1 MMAAPASLIP
11 ELEEVIQ
18 HGSAERRAKTLERI
32 TTLFLHGASQYNDEH
47 VELFDG
53 VFLKLIA
60 EIETKARA
68 ELASRLA
75 PVENAPIELI
85 RQLAKDD
92 DISVAGPVLQQ
103 SPRVPE
109 SDLVDIARTKS
120 QAHLLAIS
128 GRTGIA
134 ESVTDELVRRGDR
147 NVVRSVAD
155 NHDARLSDGGFST
168 LVRRAER
175 DGALAE
181 SVGTRPD
188 IPPRLFRELLL
199 KATEV
204 VQQRLL
210 AAAKP
215 ETQAEI
221 QRVLAK
227 VSMDVGSA
235 NARDYSA
242 AQQVVETLRQQGK
255 LNEDAVV
262 DFANS
267 DRYEETVAALSL
279 LCAVPIDVVDRL
291 MGGDR
296 PDPVLILC
304 KSAGWEWQT
313 VRAIILSRP
322 GGRRTSTQGLDTAF
336 ANFERLSPATAQRVM
351 RFWQAK
357 PASNGTMR

>member
-1 MMAAPASLIP
+1 MAAPASLIP
-11 ELEEVIQ
+11 ELEEVVQ
-18 HGSAERRAKTLERI
+18 HGTAERRAKTLERI
-32 TTLFLHGASQYNDEH
+32 TSLFLHGASQYGDEH
-47 VELFDG
+47 VELFDT

-68 ELASRLA
+68 ELAKRLA
-75 PVENAPIELI
+75 PIDNAPIESV
-85 RQLAKDD
+85 RVLAKDD

-103 SPRVPE
+103 SSRVSE

-134 ESVTDELVRRGDR
+134 EAVTDELVRRGDR
-147 NVVRSVAD
+147 QVVRNVAE
-155 NHDARLSDGGFST
+155 NLEARFSDGGFST
-168 LVRRAER
+168 LVDRAEG
-175 DGALAE
+175 DGVLAE
-181 SVGTRPD
+181 LVGARPD

-204 VQQRLL
+204 VRQRLL

-227 VSMDVGSA
+227 VSQDVDTA
-235 NARDYSA
+235 QARDYSA
-242 AQQVVETLRQQGK
+242 AQQAVELLRQQGK
-255 LNEDAVV
+255 LDERAVV

-267 DRYEETVAALSL
+267 DRYEETVAALSA

-296 PDPVLILC
+296 PDPILILC
-304 KSAGWEWQT
+304 KSVGWEWPT
-313 VRAIILSRP
+313 VRAIIIARP
-322 GGRRTSTQGLDTAF
+322 GGKRTSTQGLDNAF

-357 PASNGTMR
+357 PADPALR